1 MWHCLFVIEA
11 DWNDPEL
18 IAAGLVMFTASMV
31 HICCCDVSDLALHL
45 AIYGAVIGALGLF
58 ILAIVIL
65 VTGTTEESIENELR
79 DCRKSSGG
87 KKD

>member
-1 MWHCLFVIEA
+1 
-11 DWNDPEL
+11 
-18 IAAGLVMFTASMV
+18 MFLTASMV
-31 HICCCDVSDLALHL
+31 YTICCDISDITLHL

-65 VTGTTEESIENELR
+65 VTGTTEENIESELR